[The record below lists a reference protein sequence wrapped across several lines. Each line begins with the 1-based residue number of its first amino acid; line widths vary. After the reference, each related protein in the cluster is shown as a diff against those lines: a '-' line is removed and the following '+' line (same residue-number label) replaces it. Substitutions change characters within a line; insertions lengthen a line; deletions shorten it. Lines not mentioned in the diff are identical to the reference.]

1 MRGWHATHMG
11 LVFKMRDWCSRW
23 GNGFQHQGPVF
34 SIWTGVQHEGLVFN
48 IRDLHSIQRT
58 GVQHEGLVFNTQG
71 IGIQDEELVFKMR
84 DWFSTSGTSVQHMD
98 WCSTWGTG
106 VQHEGLVFN
115 MRDWCSAWGTGVQ
128 HTRDW
133 CLAQGTTQ
141 YLYMNSMTGHWLWKP
156 TTFTTSPN
164 RYRYKQ
170 DGLVITTSYSSP
182 SSACNKKNGAKL
194 QKQQQELIW

>member
-1 MRGWHATHMG
+1 M
-11 LVFKMRDWCSRW
+11 
-23 GNGFQHQGPVF
+23 
-34 SIWTGVQHEGLVFN
+34 VFN
-48 IRDLHSIQRT
+48 I
-58 GVQHEGLVFNTQG
+58 
-71 IGIQDEELVFKMR
+71 
-84 DWFSTSGTSVQHMD
+84 
-98 WCSTWGTG
+98 
-106 VQHEGLVFN
+106 
-115 MRDWCSAWGTGVQ
+115 RDWCSAWGTGVQ

-182 SSACNKKNGAKL
+182 SSACNKQTKWCQTSFPSEDKTNTETAARAYLIDSCL
-194 QKQQQELIW
+194 QFSAVQTQAMQIVPLYSCIFEVIKIYCKHSFEGFCWLIISNRKFE

>member
-1 MRGWHATHMG
+1 MADIFKQAVPKIHSGGSATRPT
-11 LVFKMRDWCSRW
+11 VAA
-23 GNGFQHQGPVF
+23 
-34 SIWTGVQHEGLVFN
+34 
-48 IRDLHSIQRT
+48 
-58 GVQHEGLVFNTQG
+58 
-71 IGIQDEELVFKMR
+71 
-84 DWFSTSGTSVQHMD
+84 TSDVTTE
-98 WCSTWGTG
+98 WRRKCPPAP
-106 VQHEGLVFN
+106 
-115 MRDWCSAWGTGVQ
+115 RDWCSAWGTGVQ

-182 SSACNKKNGAKL
+182 SSACNKKNGAELLFL
-194 QKQQQELIW
+194 QKTKQNKHRNSSKSLFDRFLSTIKCCSDTSYADSASLFLHFQSH